1 MVVKTPFP
9 VSLLLTAE
17 SFLNIPKSE
26 LFILNSKPEIGASA
40 FRGGIKKK
48 KSIIK
53 NWTTLQP
60 LYLSIWSGAAGEQGN
75 ANKYYYN
82 DYSPLNI

>member
-53 NWTTLQP
+53 NWTTLPP